1 MGEIGFLMNRVK
13 EFAVDLSDLSGVER
27 QQHLLEYIQKNGR
40 VSVQRIADVFSV
52 SLATARRDLNDLA
65 EQGKVQRVHG
75 GAVAMKLEPLEP
87 PVLQREGQ
95 QVEEK
100 KRIAQTAADLI
111 QDGETVFISS
121 GTTALEVARNLVGRS
136 RLTIIT
142 NSIPVL
148 NLLGYQ
154 PGLSVIVLG
163 GMVRPDGQSLIGHI
177 TEQALEELR
186 ADKVIFGIRAIH
198 PDHGL
203 TNDYLPETMTDR
215 AILSIA
221 RQVIVVADHTKLGR
235 VSTAFVAPL
244 SRVNILITD
253 SRAPAEIVEQISAA
267 QVRVMMV

>member
-1 MGEIGFLMNRVK
+1 MNRVR
-13 EFAVDLSDLSGVER
+13 EFEVDLRDLSGVER
-27 QQHLLEYIQKNGR
+27 QQHLLGYIQQNGR
-40 VSVQRIADVFSV
+40 VSVQRIAEVFSV

-75 GAVAMKLEPLEP
+75 GALAMKLEPPEP

-95 QVEEK
+95 QVDEK
-100 KRIAQTAADLI
+100 RRIARRAAELI
-111 QDGETVFISS
+111 QDGETVFLSS
-121 GTTALEVARNLVGRS
+121 GTTALEVARCLLGRNK
-136 RLTIIT
+136 LTVIT

-154 PGLSVIVLG
+154 AGLSVIVLG

-177 TEQALEELR
+177 TEQALQELR

-198 PDHGL
+198 PDYGL

-215 AILSIA
+215 AILRVA

-244 SRVNILITD
+244 SKVNILITD
-253 SRAPAEIVEQISAA
+253 DQAPAEMIEQISAA
-267 QVRVMMV
+267 QVRVELV